1 VRALRI
7 GWQFVPAA
15 LAASLLAFLLA
26 AGCAS
31 GPPRSGAAEAVAV
44 WDLDDLSPGESGQT
58 GVGELL
64 SAQVIEAI
72 QRRGGYTVVERQK
85 LVQSLEELRL
95 GSSALAD
102 EETRLRLGR
111 IQGARL
117 MVLGGFVAVGGR
129 MRIDLRLVDVETS
142 RVRKAVSKTTDSTG
156 LPAWMEA
163 AKQAAVDL
171 FPAR

>member
-1 VRALRI
+1 MRALRI
-7 GWQFVPAA
+7 GLRVARGA

-44 WDLDDLSPGESGQT
+44 WDLDDLSPGESGQS
-58 GVGELL
+58 GIGELL
-64 SAQVIEAI
+64 SVQVIDAI

-102 EETRLRLGR
+102 EQTRLRLGR

-117 MVLGGFVAVGGR
+117 MVLGGYVAVGGR

-142 RVRKAVSKTTDSTG
+142 KVQKAVSKTTDSAE

-163 AKQAAVDL
+163 ARQAAADL
-171 FPAR
+171 FQPR